1 MRSVHKLVANVMTA
15 SDSRKSKPR
24 MHYKQCLNSFHEID
38 KLLKKFT
45 NDKSKNNKIVSIR
58 NNLNISP
65 IEEDINARGPTR
77 HLWEANNHREKG
89 MQLNKENF
97 ASQKGNFS
105 EILPS
110 K

>member
-1 MRSVHKLVANVMTA
+1 M
-15 SDSRKSKPR
+15 
-24 MHYKQCLNSFHEID
+24 C
-38 KLLKKFT
+38 
-45 NDKSKNNKIVSIR
+45 
-58 NNLNISP
+58 NNLNICT
-65 IEEDINARGPTR
+65 IAEDIDKISPTR
-77 HLWEANNHREKG
+77 HIQEANNHREKG